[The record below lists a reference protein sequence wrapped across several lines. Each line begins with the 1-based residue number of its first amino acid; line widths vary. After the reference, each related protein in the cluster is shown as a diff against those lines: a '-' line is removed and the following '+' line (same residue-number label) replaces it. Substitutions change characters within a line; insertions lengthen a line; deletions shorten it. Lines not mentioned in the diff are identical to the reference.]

1 MCRFCILELR
11 IGQCEQLARQEVVLG
26 QVLGPENRSTG
37 AELPGLAAIQNQ
49 TYSGEER
56 EEYLSLV
63 AALLLEQ
70 GRFVDSFD
78 TLQSLRNDFP
88 LAQSQMGLAFYN
100 LGKVYYDKSD
110 LVRAEEN
117 FVCAYQCLEN
127 SSSIFQTLKILG
139 FLIRISSEKLE
150 DDKARAYIDE
160 AKRLVEAL
168 TTSMASLNAE
178 YFYNL
183 GVVNTY
189 KGDFKAAYSNY
200 ELAYRKSR
208 EEGQSELSSKTLLA
222 LAVNAFHCREFEN
235 CLKFIDQVIDLLKVV
250 EKGHVLGM
258 AYFYQ
263 AKALAELKHYDRA
276 LSRYR
281 LANRAL
287 QEKKCWNLFGH
298 ILLDQGIVYKRS
310 ERYEKALD
318 LFQLARDAVDETTF
332 RRLSGLLDDEVKEV
346 TDNTVDIYLDRVNCK
361 VKERVLGTI
370 DFKHRFI
377 LLEILFLLARN
388 PGHYYDK
395 DELVKKIWQGEYNP
409 LIHDKLIYTSVS
421 RLRKLIEP
429 KSGRGEKCKYI
440 IRGKDG
446 YAFNPRVKIR
456 FYMEPHNNRGRPVGN
471 VDLGSP
477 V

>member
-1 MCRFCILELR
+1 MVNHLPLGGKMGQTLESMTNRPANAEIPSFTTIRNGAHSSEEKEEALD
-11 IGQCEQLARQEVVLG
+11 LA
-26 QVLGPENRSTG
+26 
-37 AELPGLAAIQNQ
+37 
-49 TYSGEER
+49 
-56 EEYLSLV
+56 

-70 GRFVDSFD
+70 NGLADNFDS
-78 TLQSLRNDFP
+78 LQSLKGTSS
-88 LAQSQMGLAFYN
+88 LAQSQIGRAFYS
-100 LGKVYYDKSD
+100 LGKIYYDKSD
-110 LVRAEEN
+110 LLRAEEN
-117 FVCAYQCLEN
+117 FVRAYQCTERED
-127 SSSIFQTLKILG
+127 SVFQTLKILG

-150 DDKARAYIDE
+150 DDKAKTYIHE
-160 AKRLVEAL
+160 AERLVESLA
-168 TTSMASLNAE
+168 TAMASLNAE
-178 YFYNL
+178 YFYHL

-189 KGDFKAAYSNY
+189 KSDFQTAYTHY
-200 ELAYRKSR
+200 ELAYRKSC

-222 LAVNAFHCREFEN
+222 LAVNAFYRREFEL
-235 CLKFIDQVIDLLKVV
+235 CLKFINQLTELLKVLD
-250 EKGHVLGM
+250 KGHVLGM

-263 AKALAELKHYDRA
+263 AKTFAELGQYDKA
-276 LSRYR
+276 LSHYR
-281 LANRAL
+281 LANRVL

-310 ERYEKALD
+310 GRYEKALD
-318 LFQLARDAVDETTF
+318 LFQVSRDTIDEITF
-332 RRLSGLLDDEVKEV
+332 RRLSGLLDDEIKEV
-346 TDNTVDIYLDRVNCK
+346 TDKTVDIYLDRFNCK
-361 VKERVLGTI
+361 ITERTQGTI

-395 DELVKKIWQGEYNP
+395 EELVKKIWQSEYNP

-429 KSGRGEKCKYI
+429 KNEQGERCKYI

-446 YAFNPRVKIR
+446 YAFSSRVKIR
-456 FYMEPHNNRGRPVGN
+456 FHTDPHNNRNRPIGN